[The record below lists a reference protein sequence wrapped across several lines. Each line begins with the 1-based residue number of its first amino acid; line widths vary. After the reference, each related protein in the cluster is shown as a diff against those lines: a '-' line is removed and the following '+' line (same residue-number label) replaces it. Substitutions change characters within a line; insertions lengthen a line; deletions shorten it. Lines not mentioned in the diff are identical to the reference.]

1 MVQESKT
8 ILNENDAIEI
18 KDERENKREQVFIP
32 HPMFKVKDLI
42 KTIQCRLLNIDINRF
57 HENNENI
64 NHRKK
69 WITKGI
75 HSEVLQLG
83 NHQWKKGKLRINVTV
98 EFIPDEVES
107 PLDDVRQGS
116 NHYES

>member
-1 MVQESKT
+1 MEQELA
-8 ILNENDAIEI
+8 IRLNENDAVEI
-18 KDERENKREQVFIP
+18 IDERENNQEQVFLR

-42 KTIQCRLLNIDINRF
+42 KTIQCRLLNISLNQF
-57 HENNENI
+57 HENDERI

-69 WITKGI
+69 WITGGI
-75 HSEVLQLG
+75 NCELLQLG
-83 NHQWKKGKLRINVTV
+83 SQQWKKGKLRVNVTV

-116 NHYES
+116 NQNES